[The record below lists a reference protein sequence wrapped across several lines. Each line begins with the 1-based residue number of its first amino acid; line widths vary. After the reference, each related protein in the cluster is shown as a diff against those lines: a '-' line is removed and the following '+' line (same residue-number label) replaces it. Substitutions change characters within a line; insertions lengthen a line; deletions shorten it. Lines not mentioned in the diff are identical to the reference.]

1 MNRRTSYTTS
11 GLKLQQED
19 QAYYYGAPEPEVHFL
34 GIHSPT
40 LHLLWFLG
48 KVQTYVCLTSATIP
62 WGEPDN

>member
-40 LHLLWFLG
+40 LHLLWFFG
-48 KVQTYVCLTSATIP
+48 KVQTYVA
-62 WGEPDN
+62 